1 MLESRRPSSY
11 CEMPGERFR
20 SMQTCQLVGF
30 VAGARAAD
38 PALVVDHLVLMYL
51 ADPAT
56 RRSMNSH
63 LVTTS
68 CAPLAAA

>member
-1 MLESRRPSSY
+1 
-11 CEMPGERFR
+11 
-20 SMQTCQLVGF
+20 MQTCQLVGF